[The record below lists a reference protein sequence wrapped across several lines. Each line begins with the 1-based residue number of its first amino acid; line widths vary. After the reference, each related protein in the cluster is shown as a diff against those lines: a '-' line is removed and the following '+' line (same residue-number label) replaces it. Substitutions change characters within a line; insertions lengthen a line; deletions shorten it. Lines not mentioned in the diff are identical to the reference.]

1 MKYILWTGGWD
12 STFRLLQLAS
22 DSRME
27 IQPIYVHDAGRA
39 GRVQEQQAMQKILAM
54 IAKDKRFTANVHPLK
69 VYDKDFILQN
79 YPDSDITNS
88 WKALNA
94 EFALGGQYE
103 WLALL
108 CKQLGIQAEL
118 GLVGRE
124 NDRVASLIE
133 RGKLVV
139 ADSRLVIVDNCSHSR
154 HKNLAYFFK

>member
-1 MKYILWTGGWD
+1 M
-12 STFRLLQLAS
+12 
-22 DSRME
+22 
-27 IQPIYVHDAGRA
+27 
-39 GRVQEQQAMQKILAM
+39 QEQQAMQKILAM
-54 IAKDKRFTANVHPLK
+54 IAKDKRFTATVHPLK

-118 GLVGRE
+118 GLE
-124 NDRVASLIE
+124 YSE
-133 RGKLVV
+133 RGKANRAISTWGGVKRIAENLQMIDI
-139 ADSRLVIVDNCSHSR
+139 AQSRKEIVDIFRFYELGITELSKRDMYKISMRSGLYKIMKHT
-154 HKNLAYFFK
+154 

>member
-22 DSRME
+22 GSRME

-54 IAKDKRFTANVHPLK
+54 IAKDKRFTATVHPLK

-118 GLVGRE
+118 GLE
-124 NDRVASLIE
+124 YSE
-133 RGKLVV
+133 RGK
-139 ADSRLVIVDNCSHSR
+139 ANRAISTWGG
-154 HKNLAYFFK
+154 